1 MECLKSDFDN
11 FLKRFIRTSIV
22 NSHTVTYKPIAPAD
36 NPAQLEFHSSGHSN
50 FYIDFNSVRSLLG
63 IKLFKTDGS
72 DLKSG
77 EPDTVGCV
85 KNLLHSMFISLS
97 VSLNGKPV
105 TLHDT
110 SYHYKAYFEKL
121 LNYGSDASGRHLV
134 SSTWYLDS
142 SRVLKGNTCYASR

>member
-1 MECLKSDFDN
+1 M
-11 FLKRFIRTSIV
+11 
-22 NSHTVTYKPIAPAD
+22 
-36 NPAQLEFHSSGHSN
+36 
-50 FYIDFNSVRSLLG
+50 RSLLG

-105 TLHDT
+105 TLHET
-110 SYHYKAYFEKL
+110 NYHYMAYLHKL
-121 LNYGSDASGRHLV
+121 LNVGSDASGMQLV
-134 SSTWYLDS
+134 SSFRYLDS
-142 SRVLKGNTCYASR
+142 SSELKDNTGYARRLNYISDSQTLEL